1 MGHQDTQEAGDTTTV
16 TPSNQGVPGAVK
28 RMVKSA
34 WLLHE
39 RTRQSVREEIL
50 QVNDLMPLLMKPRN
64 GQPWTKAERAELLS
78 HLRRISRLGLYI
90 TALAVPGTTL
100 TLPFLAWWLDRRRTK
115 RQAEKPTNSKSG

>member
-1 MGHQDTQEAGDTTTV
+1 MGHHGTQEAGDTTTV
-16 TPSNQGVPGAVK
+16 TPSSQGVAGAVK

-39 RTRQSVREEIL
+39 RTRQSVRDEIL
-50 QVNDLMPLLMKPRN
+50 QVNGLMPLLMKPRN
-64 GQPWTKAERAELLS
+64 GQSWTKADRAELRV

-115 RQAEKPTNSKSG
+115 RHVEKANSKSG